1 MPRMPT
7 ALSRTRLAVAAAFF
21 AQGFTFISLT
31 TRLPQLMGRHEIGS
45 LGQSLVLLTIVLLAG
60 VGSLV
65 AERASASRA
74 SALSL
79 RVGLAGI
86 AVGSAA
92 IVLAPT
98 IALLAVGLVIYGLG
112 LGLVDAASNMQGVA
126 VEAHYGRPILPS
138 FHGAWTL
145 GGVVASLLTLTTAA
159 LPTDAAAA
167 VALVPALVSLAPFLP
182 RTTAP
187 DAVGDAPPDVPW
199 RAIAVVGAALVMFY
213 MVDTAATTWGPTYLD
228 RVTAAPQQL
237 LALATLPY
245 LLATGAARLVGDA
258 VVHRWGPVRIL
269 RLGAV
274 VACAA
279 LAVVVLAPSW
289 PVAVAGFALLGIGV
303 AVVAPLSFTAAA
315 RIAGGEGLDPA
326 ARLARIDAVIA
337 RFNQFNYLG
346 ALLGAVMTG
355 IIGAGDLR
363 WGFAVPMVLVL
374 ALIPL
379 ARRFAPEQRAGE
391 SAPVTT
397 S

>member
-1 MPRMPT
+1 MPATPLR
-7 ALSRTRLAVAAAFF
+7 RTRLAVAAAFF

-45 LGQSLVLLTIVLLAG
+45 LGQSLVMLTIVLLAG
-60 VGSLV
+60 VGSLL
-65 AERASASRA
+65 AERAAARRS

-79 RVGLAGI
+79 RVGLAAI
-86 AVGSAA
+86 AVGAAA

-98 IALLAVGLVIYGLG
+98 IPLLVPALAVYGLG
-112 LGLVDAASNMQGVA
+112 LGLVDAASNMQAVA

-145 GGVVASLLTLTTAA
+145 GGVVASLVTLTTAS
-159 LPTDAAAA
+159 LPTAAAAA
-167 VALVPALVSLAPFLP
+167 VAIVPAAIVLAPYLP
-182 RTTAP
+182 RTAAAP
-187 DAVGDAPPDVPW
+187 HDASTDPAAAVPW
-199 RAIAVVGAALVMFY
+199 RAIAVVGAALVIFY

-245 LLATGAARLVGDA
+245 LLATGAARLVGDS
-258 VVHRWGPVRIL
+258 VVHRWGPVRVL

-274 VACAA
+274 IACAA
-279 LAVVVLAPSW
+279 LAVVVAAPTW

-315 RIAGGEGLDPA
+315 RIAGGEDLDPA
-326 ARLARIDAVIA
+326 VRLARIDAVIA

-379 ARRFAPEQRAGE
+379 ATRFAPAERVATG
-391 SAPVTT
+391 S
-397 S
+397 